1 MPWPSF
7 GSSSRKRKRPEVT
20 SFNGRRFNPYA
31 YANAQRR
38 RANEQASR
46 TRSSSRTTSSSRSTY
61 SSRPSQSSSSSRSSR
76 PNNSTTSRSSQSS
89 RPSHSFQSSQSSRVD
104 EYGDE
109 SVFDDIECIDL
120 TGDTPTTSFASS
132 QSSATAPS
140 QRAQPRS
147 SQPRRVDEFGDE
159 SIFDHVVDQSQVL
172 IERAFEQNI
181 LYGILPTKIVGLRY
195 HNGFAT
201 VGEMIMLRR
210 EPQNR
215 YDINA
220 IKVLNVH
227 GHQIGHI
234 PRQLAAKLA
243 RYMDNRSLA
252 VEGVITG
259 HMGQFDCPIEV
270 KLYGTTD
277 PIARADLVNQMKADH
292 LPINDFNK
300 WERVQKERF
309 KAQQAALRAKGPGGI
324 GSLQWQIGEGAWGFG
339 STQPVQSLDSIIGES
354 QKFDPRKADQAV
366 EKFGIKEA
374 DLEQMP
380 RAPQPD
386 SIKAQLLPYQL
397 QGLQW
402 MLDHENPKPPTIAS
416 TEVAQLWKRDA
427 RNPNKF
433 TNICTNFSVSDKI
446 PDFASGGILADD
458 MGLGKTVQ
466 IISLIMAD
474 RALHGGNEGEDHATL
489 ILAPLSVMSNWS
501 SQIEKH
507 VQSEHKLRVLIYHG
521 TRKKRLNPQEIANYD
536 VVVTTYETASSE
548 FWTKGSGSQ
557 PKPVPRKDGLFSINW
572 RRLVLDEG
580 HQIRNPGSK
589 KALAAYNLAA
599 RSRWALTGTPIING
613 LKDLFSLIKFLR
625 LSGGLDQFELFN
637 AALMRPV
644 NQAQDHGNFLLQ
656 KLMQGICLRRRK
668 DMPFIDL
675 RLPELTQV
683 TRPVEFLPHEKEKYD
698 LLEAQA
704 QGTLSQY
711 RDQAQTSGADAA
723 KTYRHLFEVL
733 LRLRQVC
740 NHWKLVGEDRLSGLY
755 DALAKDKVV
764 DLTPENYEALQKLLQ
779 ISIESQEECSICFEG
794 FHDSKRPLH
803 TPVITCCAHVFG
815 SECIERWVEMNHT
828 CPLCRAELPG
838 VESLVKPAQEAPA
851 EAPAD
856 VETAGNSSKV
866 ERLLEILE
874 ATRAKDKTIKTI
886 VFSQWTSFLD
896 ILQPHLDE
904 AGIKYVRIDGSMSAL
919 ARDASL
925 DALENDADT
934 TVLLASLASC
944 SVGLNLVAAS
954 QVILADTW
962 WAPAIEDQ
970 AVDRVHRLGQTRP
983 TTVFRLVVEGT
994 IENRVLDIQQ
1004 DKRKLMALA
1013 FSEKADKARGKVGR
1027 AARIADLE
1035 RLLGRGNANGDEE
1048 AAAGEAEATV

>member
-1 MPWPSF
+1 MTADSF
-7 GSSSRKRKRPEVT
+7 AITAVLVARGGDTGHAVAPALLSAAHMDGSIDGTSTTTTTTTTTTTEVI
-20 SFNGRRFNPYA
+20 
-31 YANAQRR
+31 
-38 RANEQASR
+38 
-46 TRSSSRTTSSSRSTY
+46 SRS
-61 SSRPSQSSSSSRSSR
+61 
-76 PNNSTTSRSSQSS
+76 
-89 RPSHSFQSSQSSRVD
+89 HV
-104 EYGDE
+104 
-109 SVFDDIECIDL
+109 
-120 TGDTPTTSFASS
+120 
-132 QSSATAPS
+132 TAPS
-140 QRAQPRS
+140 PRVAHG
-147 SQPRRVDEFGDE
+147 PRHTV
-159 SIFDHVVDQSQVL
+159 QSLSFAHPGV
-172 IERAFEQNI
+172 
-181 LYGILPTKIVGLRY
+181 LPTKIVGLRY
-195 HNGFAT
+195 HTGSAT
-201 VGEMIMLRR
+201 IGEMIMLRR
-210 EPQNR
+210 EPQNKF
-215 YDINA
+215 DTNA
-220 IKVLNVH
+220 IKVLNVY
-227 GHQIGHI
+227 GQQIGHL
-234 PRQLAAKLA
+234 PRVLAAKLA
-243 RYMDNRSLA
+243 RHMDNRSLV
-252 VEGVITG
+252 VEGAITG
-259 HMGQFDCPIEV
+259 HMGTFDCPVEV
-270 KLYGTTD
+270 KLYGTSD
-277 PIARADLVNQMKADH
+277 PIARADLVNQMKDDRFPVH
-292 LPINDFNK
+292 EFNK
-300 WERVQKERF
+300 WEKLQKERF
-309 KAQQAALRAKGPGGI
+309 KAHQAMLRARGLI
-324 GSLQWQIGEGAWGFG
+324 GSSHLQIVEGGSGMGSSQGGFG
-339 STQPVQSLDSIIGES
+339 STQQVQSLESIIGES
-354 QKFDPRKADQAV
+354 QKFDPRKADHAV

-402 MLDHENPKPPTIAS
+402 MLDHENPKPPAIGS
-416 TEVAQLWKRDA
+416 TDVVQLWKRDA
-427 RNPNKF
+427 RNPSKF
-433 TNICTNFSVSDKI
+433 TNICTNFSVNDS
-446 PDFASGGILADD
+446 PEFASGGILADD

-474 RALHGGNEGEDHATL
+474 RALHGGKEAEGHATL

-501 SQIEKH
+501 TQIERH
-507 VQSEHKLRVLIYHG
+507 VQPEHQLRVLIYHG
-521 TRKKRLNPQEIANYD
+521 NRKKRIDPKEIANYD

-548 FWTKGSGSQ
+548 FWAKGSGSQ
-557 PKPVPRKDGLFSINW
+557 PKTVPRKDGLFSVGW

-589 KALAAYNLAA
+589 KALATYSLAA

-644 NQAQDHGNFLLQ
+644 NQAQDHGNLLLQ
-656 KLMQGICLRRRK
+656 TLMQGICLRRRK

-683 TRPVEFLPHEKEKYD
+683 TRPVEFSPHEKEKYD

-711 RDQAQTSGADAA
+711 RDQANTSGADAA

-764 DLTPENYEALQKLLQ
+764 ELTPENYEALQKLLQ

-794 FHDSKRPLH
+794 FHDPKRPLH
-803 TPVITCCAHVFG
+803 SPVITCCAHVFG
-815 SECIERWVEMNHT
+815 SECIERWVEANHT

-838 VESLVKPAQEAPA
+838 TNSLVKPAQEEPAAAPVDA
-851 EAPAD
+851 EN
-856 VETAGNSSKV
+856 AGNSSKV
-866 ERLLEILE
+866 ERLMEILE
-874 ATRAKDKTIKTI
+874 ATRAKDKSIKTI

-896 ILQPHLDE
+896 ILQPHLDTT
-904 AGIKYVRIDGSMSAL
+904 GIKYARIDGSMRPET
-919 ARDASL
+919 RDASL
-925 DALENDADT
+925 DALENDHDT

-970 AVDRVHRLGQTRP
+970 AVDRVHRLGQTRE

-994 IENRVLDIQQ
+994 IEDRVLDIQQ
-1004 DKRKLMALA
+1004 EKRKLMALA
-1013 FSEKADKARGKVGR
+1013 FSEKADKAK
-1027 AARIADLE
+1027 AK
-1035 RLLGRGNANGDEE
+1035 RLLGRRSDAATASRSGNGNGGEETAGEAPGSAEAE
-1048 AAAGEAEATV
+1048 AAAAAV